1 MAGTYSAYERSYNT
15 FSGVDIIATFG
26 GRHIGELQGIS
37 FTSTREIAPLY
48 TMGSKNP
55 RGFAK
60 GKRGI
65 AGSLIFLTFDRE
77 GLLDTVKAMDNMRF
91 VAKEYEIRQNQVPGA
106 TNIRRGPQVN
116 YSIGLDGGSGIT
128 APVSSVDNSL
138 YQFANLEY
146 QLVSP
151 MYYDEI
157 PPFSVVLN
165 AVNEAGH
172 TMRLVLKG
180 VQIMNAGSGT
190 SIDDITIDTTCTFV
204 ATELIPWHNQG
215 FIDAQG
221 QWHSAAERTRQD
233 LWGGSRD

>member
-15 FSGVDIIATFG
+15 FSGVDIVATFA

-77 GLLDTVKAMDNMRF
+77 GLLDTVKSMPQMQF
-91 VAKEYEIRQNQVPGA
+91 VAKVHEIRQNQVPGA
-106 TNIRRGPQVN
+106 RNIKTGNDVEK
-116 YSIGLDGGSGIT
+116 ILGIDGGSGIDAGVT
-128 APVSSVDNSL
+128 VADNVL
-138 YQFANLEY
+138 HEFANIEY

-172 TMRLVLKG
+172 SMRMILKG
-180 VQIMNAGSGT
+180 VQVMNAGSGT

-221 QWHSAAERTRQD
+221 NWHSAAERQYHD

>member
-55 RGFAK
+55 RAFAK

-77 GLLDTVKAMDNMRF
+77 GLLETVKGMDHMQF
-91 VAKEYEIRQNQVPGA
+91 VAKTHEIRQNQIPGSRNVRTGNLA
-106 TNIRRGPQVN
+106 EYQ
-116 YSIGLDGGSGIT
+116 IGIDGGSGT
-128 APVSSVDNSL
+128 TSPVSNVDNRL
-138 YQFANLEY
+138 HEFANIEY

-172 TMRLVLKG
+172 TMRLILKG

-221 QWHSAAERTRQD
+221 IWHSASEREYHD

>member
-15 FSGVDIIATFG
+15 FSGVDIVATFA
-26 GRHIGELQGIS
+26 GRLVGELQGIS
-37 FTSTREIAPLY
+37 VTSTREIAPLY

-55 RGFAK
+55 RAFAR

-77 GLLDTVKAMDNMRF
+77 SLLDTVKGLDNMRF
-91 VAKEYEIRQNQVPGA
+91 VSKEHEIRQHQVPGSSP
-106 TNIRRGPQVN
+106 ILGPQVDKI
-116 YSIGLDGGSGIT
+116 IGIDGTAGILGG
-128 APVSSVDNSL
+128 VSMVDNVL
-138 YQFANLEY
+138 HQFENVDYRLT
-146 QLVSP
+146 SP

-157 PPFSVVLN
+157 PPFSIVLN
-165 AVNEAGH
+165 ALNEAGH
-172 TMRLVLKG
+172 RMRMVMKG
-180 VQIMNAGSGT
+180 VQIMNAGTGT

-221 QWHSAAERTRQD
+221 HWHSASERKLGD
-233 LWGGSRD
+233 IWGGSRE

>member
-1 MAGTYSAYERSYNT
+1 MAGTYSAYERSYNS
-15 FSGVDIIATFG
+15 FSGVDIIATFAG
-26 GRHIGELQGIS
+26 KHIGELQGIS

-55 RGFAK
+55 RAVAK

-77 GLLDTVKAMDNMRF
+77 GLLNVVKGMDNMMF
-91 VAKEYEIRQNQVPGA
+91 VAKQHEIRQNQLVGA
-106 TNIRRGPQVN
+106 KNIRTGADVETI
-116 YSIGLDGGSGIT
+116 IGIDGGSGQVT
-128 APVSSVDNSL
+128 GVTTVGNRL
-138 YQFANLEY
+138 HEFANLEY

-165 AVNEAGH
+165 ALNEAGH
-172 TMRLVLKG
+172 SMRMVLKG

-215 FIDAQG
+215 FVDGQG
-221 QWHSAAERTRQD
+221 VWHSAADRGSQD